1 LTARS
6 PDVSLYLAALFPSSG
21 IFAPYGFV
29 NLRILSLV
37 AALGVLSGCTTQSTM
52 TARATGCSTMGVDI
66 VKSRY
71 SRQGSTTRWCAKCK
85 SKLYYCVSNPEH
97 SRVECKEAAAD
108 SCE

>member
-6 PDVSLYLAALFPSSG
+6 LDVSFCLAALFPSSG
-21 IFAPYGFV
+21 ISVPYGFV
-29 NLRILSLV
+29 NFRILILL
-37 AALGVLSGCTTQSTM
+37 AALGVLAGCKTQSTM
-52 TARATGCSTMGVDI
+52 TAGATGCSTMGVDI

-71 SRQGSTTRWCAKCK
+71 SRQGSTTSWCAKCK
-85 SKLYYCVSNPEH
+85 GKLYYCVSNPEH